1 MLIYDLVDNWS
12 PFNEYFDDIYNCDI
26 PSLPHQIQLFEYLG
40 LIIIFYGKEKLVL
53 G

>member
-1 MLIYDLVDNWS
+1 MLISDLVDIWS
-12 PFNEYFDDIYNCDI
+12 PFNDYFDDLHNCDI
-26 PSLPHQIQLFEYLG
+26 PSLPHQIELFESLG